1 MPECTLSLGCLKSVR
16 MPILEPT
23 RQWLSVISWREICNG
38 LMALLL
44 LLLALGCALAS
55 SEAAQE
61 GNPGG
66 AMILAVI
73 SLVLAAL
80 VGFAVVPG
88 LLRRIRREW
97 VRFPF
102 EITGEGWAFAL
113 AIAILAMAALN
124 TGNNLIYLILSAALA
139 VLAASGILSALNL
152 TGLRLKLEFPNVIHA
167 QQPFQAT
174 ACLKN
179 EKFWLPSC
187 SLSIVSKFS
196 VFPQISGGTAQAV
209 RPQTTYSVFVPA
221 RSCIRQEADLCL
233 PRRGRYLQ
241 NAAVISSA
249 FPFGFVRRKRFSRE
263 TADLIALPELE
274 PPEEFFEILPLLNG
288 SFESYSRGL
297 GTDLYSIR
305 NYQEND
311 NVRFVDWKAT
321 AKTQQLKLREFTK
334 QDDRKCCFVFDAAY
348 PGFQE
353 SDRRCFEKAVR
364 ICANAAL
371 HFHDMGIEIR
381 LITRQDS
388 TPFSRS
394 GEGTL
399 QILRI
404 LALVEPLPVVTPG
417 VTPWAEDPAFKILFT
432 TLPRGS
438 VPSHIWASS
447 HAVFLRE
454 LR

>member
-1 MPECTLSLGCLKSVR
+1 MSLSWLTLRL
-16 MPILEPT
+16 MPILET
-23 RQWLSVISWREICNG
+23 TWQWLSTLSWREICNG
-38 LMALLL
+38 MMALLL

-61 GNPGG
+61 GNPGA

-73 SLVLAAL
+73 SLVLAAV
-80 VGFAVVPG
+80 VGFTVVPG

-113 AIAILAMAALN
+113 VISILALAALN

-139 VLAASGILSALNL
+139 ALVASGILSALNL
-152 TGLRLKLEFPNVIHA
+152 SGLRLKLEFPDVIHA
-167 QQPFQAT
+167 QQSFRAVGY
-174 ACLKN
+174 LKN
-179 EKFWLPSC
+179 EKYWLPAC
-187 SLSIVSKFS
+187 SLSIVGRIS
-196 VFPQISGGTAQAV
+196 VWPWLTGGPAQTVQPAA
-209 RPQTTYSVFVPA
+209 TYFVFVPA
-221 RSCIRQEADLCL
+221 KTCIRQEVDLCL
-233 PRRGRYLQ
+233 PRRGRYQ
-241 NAAVISSA
+241 QDVGVISSA
-249 FPFGFVRRKRFSRE
+249 FPFGFVRRKRFSGGA
-263 TADLIALPELE
+263 ADLIALPELE
-274 PPEEFFEILPLLNG
+274 PPEEFFEILPLLDG
-288 SFESYSRGL
+288 SFESYTRGL
-297 GTDLYSIR
+297 GSNLYSIR
-305 NYQEND
+305 DYQQND

-353 SDRRCFEKAVR
+353 SDRSCFEKAVR
-364 ICANAAL
+364 ICANAVR

-394 GEGTL
+394 GDGTL
-399 QILRI
+399 QILKI
-404 LALVEPLPVVTPG
+404 LALIEPRPVVTPEL
-417 VTPWAEDPAFKILFT
+417 TPWVEDPAFKILFT

-438 VPSHIWASS
+438 VPSHIWTSS
-447 HAVFLRE
+447 HAVFIRE
-454 LR
+454 LQ

>member
-1 MPECTLSLGCLKSVR
+1 MPGGTLSLSCQTSRL
-16 MPILEPT
+16 MPILET
-23 RQWLSVISWREICNG
+23 TWQWLSSLSWREICNG

-61 GNPGG
+61 GNPGV

-73 SLVLAAL
+73 SLVLAAA

-113 AIAILAMAALN
+113 LICILALAALN

-139 VLAASGILSALNL
+139 ALAVSGILSALNL
-152 TGLRLKLEFPNVIHA
+152 SGLRLKLELPDVIHA
-167 QQPFQAT
+167 QQFFQAIGY
-174 ACLKN
+174 LEN
-179 EKFWLPSC
+179 EKCWLPSC
-187 SLSIVSKFS
+187 SLSIVGKFS
-196 VFPQISGGTAQAV
+196 VCPPATSGTAQAV
-209 RPQTTYSVFVPA
+209 QPATTYYMFVPA

-233 PRRGRYLQ
+233 PRRGRYQ
-241 NAAVISSA
+241 QDVAVISSA

-274 PPEEFFEILPLLNG
+274 SPEEFFEILPLLNG
-288 SFESYSRGL
+288 SFESYSRGV
-297 GTDLYSIR
+297 GSDLYSIR

-321 AKTQQLKLREFTK
+321 AKTQQLKRREFTK

-348 PGFQE
+348 SGFQE
-353 SDRRCFEKAVR
+353 SDRSCFERAVR
-364 ICANAAL
+364 ICANAVR

-388 TPFSRS
+388 TSFSRS
-394 GEGTL
+394 GDGTL

-404 LALVEPLPVVTPG
+404 LALVEPLPFVAPG
-417 VTPWAEDPAFKILFT
+417 ISPWAEDSAFKILFT

-447 HAVFLRE
+447 HAVFIRE